1 MAHKSLA
8 SWLLLLFISLGLF
21 SIFSEAADK
30 QQHRNKQSSSSSSS
44 SSIDS
49 SAVFS
54 VQGNVY
60 PDGLFYVTLYIGN
73 PPKPYYLDVDT
84 GSDLTWVQC
93 DAPCRNCFPGPHQ
106 LYRPK
111 KNKLVYCEDPLCT
124 SIHTL
129 RKHTCGSPHEQCD
142 YLIAYA
148 DQGSS
153 LGVLVKDAFSL
164 QFANGSLLQPHLA
177 FGCGYDQ
184 QVPSI
189 NSPAPTDG
197 VLGLGYGKS
206 SIISQLQDLGLTR
219 NVIGHC
225 FSGRGGGYL
234 FFGDSLV
241 PYSSVTWTPMFRSPS
256 LKYYS
261 PGPANLLFGNQ
272 PMGLKGLPVVFDSGS
287 SYTYFAT
294 RAYEAFI
301 YAVKKYLPAKQL
313 KEAPEDK
320 TLPLCWKGTRRFK
333 SILDVKK
340 FFKPLVLIFAKGKKA
355 QLEIPPEGYLII
367 TSKGTVCLGI
377 LNGTEAGLGNLNVI
391 GDISMQDLM
400 VIYDN
405 DKQQIGWVHADCN
418 RLPNADGGGD
428 GFGNSFTQ
436 PYVASMGILTDDL

>member
-1 MAHKSLA
+1 MA
-8 SWLLLLFISLGLF
+8 
-21 SIFSEAADK
+21 
-30 QQHRNKQSSSSSSS
+30 NKQSCFVVAA
-44 SSIDS
+44 
-49 SAVFS
+49 SASASASAS
-54 VQGNVY
+54 VHLS
-60 PDGLFYVTLYIGN
+60 GLFYVTLYIGN

-106 LYRPK
+106 LYKPK
-111 KNKLVYCEDPLCT
+111 KEKLVYCEDPLCT
-124 SIHTL
+124 SIHTI

-153 LGVLVKDAFSL
+153 LGVLVKDAFNLS
-164 QFANGSLLQPHLA
+164 FANGSLLQPHLA

-206 SIISQLQDLGLTR
+206 TIISQLQDFGLTR

-225 FSGRGGGYL
+225 FSGQGGGYL

-241 PYSSVTWTPMFRSPS
+241 PYSSVTWTPMIRNPS

-261 PGPANLLFGNQ
+261 PGSANLLFGNQ
-272 PMGLKGLPVVFDSGS
+272 PMDLKGLQVVFDSGS
-287 SYTYFAT
+287 SYTYFVT
-294 RAYEAFI
+294 QAYEAFI
-301 YAVKKYLPAKQL
+301 YA
-313 KEAPEDK
+313 
-320 TLPLCWKGTRRFK
+320 
-333 SILDVKK
+333 
-340 FFKPLVLIFAKGKKA
+340 
-355 QLEIPPEGYLII
+355 
-367 TSKGTVCLGI
+367 SKGNVCLGI
-377 LNGTEAGLGNLNVI
+377 LNGSEVGLGNLNVI

-405 DKQQIGWVHADCN
+405 KKQQIGWVHADCN
-418 RLPNADGGGD
+418 RLPKSGTAL
-428 GFGNSFTQ
+428 
-436 PYVASMGILTDDL
+436 M